1 MSQLNS
7 DDFGDGEIG
16 FEEATYED
24 ALPTPGPPA
33 PVYRQ
38 RGFSIY
44 TVMLIISFV
53 FLTIAAILAFVESG
67 KY

>member
-7 DDFGDGEIG
+7 DFDAGELG
-16 FEEATYED
+16 FEEVDETPSTTD
-24 ALPTPGPPA
+24 APPPA

-44 TVMLIISFV
+44 TVMLICSFV
-53 FLTIAAILAFVESG
+53 FLTAAAIVFFIEAG